1 MAFLWPISGEELLRL
16 RREALPPVT
25 FDGRVRRV
33 QRLRPVRQTL
43 SKGQEEAAAVARKLE
58 LLRWQLLPGEDVR
71 IAREAKVNRQDIALR
86 ADRSDQTWL
95 SFGDAIRVILPGVAE
110 DARDTCLCTCVRP
123 GMTSQVGPGACL
135 PSDAAFAERRLARD
149 LAAAGRS
156 AASAS
161 AAEFVALTLAPV
173 EDTRRSAWS
182 VYRAG
187 ELDGFQ
193 DSKVHYGQPL
203 LLGQPETTAEHP
215 RQEVLLSCEPPSREG
230 GIGAAYQLL
239 GRFVGFGH
247 AALDRKS
254 WNTIFMLVPA
264 GEKQMGDVVDVNL
277 GLWIVPLA
285 PFSYLH
291 GPRLMQA
298 MYFGL
303 PNRVGRGCV
312 SRALKLADG
321 REELV
326 LHAPRAPRRED
337 QEGWWDAEWTLQ
349 PLVLPPEPCVVELH
363 MTDFARWDRLRSSI
377 LERLLDRRE
386 AFAFS
391 TLRKV
396 LSKDRILPKKEQL
409 ALLPPTAEAATPLS
423 DQIVVGKS
431 FVASTFQCSYGLY
444 ISETDLQLLAQRF
457 GSECLE
463 SFDSDEAMVNVD
475 LFLDALRGEMSVGR
489 SRTLDQLYTLLLKQ
503 VGKPTESLPTS
514 WIQFHLEKIA
524 AQRIRPRELGQ
535 FPPEDLMA
543 ALPLLRS
550 HAAVTRQIFLRWQM
564 DVLALVHQHEA
575 LLHFLR
581 EIWGDVVLKLLTD
594 EEKFNWRLPV
604 PQRRRFTA

>member
-1 MAFLWPISGEELLRL
+1 MRLAPAVLLWKSLCAETSWPRFSWLCGTASKSEGCAQGDCRSLQPLLLRGEQRQKSQGYQNSNHPNIQISSRCHVAMAFLWPISGEELLRL
-16 RREALPPVT
+16 RREALPPVV
-25 FDGRVRRV
+25 FDRGRGLRRV
-33 QRLRPVRQTL
+33 QQLRPVRCRQWTP
-43 SKGQEEAAAVARKLE
+43 SKGQEEAAAVARKLDI
-58 LLRWQLLPGEDVR
+58 LRWQLLPGEDAR
-71 IAREAKVNRQDIALR
+71 IALEAKVNRQKIALE

-95 SFGDAIRVILPGVAE
+95 NFGDAIRVILPGVE
-110 DARDTCLCTCVRP
+110 DDARDTCLCTCVRP

-149 LAAAGRS
+149 LAASGR
-156 AASAS
+156 ATASAS

-215 RQEVLLSCEPPSREG
+215 RREVVLSCEPPSREG

-247 AALDRKS
+247 AAMDRKS
-254 WNTIFMLVPA
+254 WNSIFILVPA
-264 GEKQMGDVVDVNL
+264 GEKQVGDVVDVNL
-277 GLWIVPLA
+277 GLRIVPLA

-326 LHAPRAPRRED
+326 LHAPRAPHQED

-349 PLVLPPEPCVVELH
+349 PLVLPPEPCMVELH
-363 MTDFARWDRLRSSI
+363 MTDFARWDRLRSAI
-377 LERLLDRRE
+377 LERLLNRHE

-391 TLRKV
+391 TLRKI

-409 ALLPPTAEAATPLS
+409 ALLPPTAEAVTPLS

-457 GSECLE
+457 GSECPGQSYWDRRDVVRL
-463 SFDSDEAMVNVD
+463 V
-475 LFLDALRGEMSVGR
+475 
-489 SRTLDQLYTLLLKQ
+489 SRTAKT
-503 VGKPTESLPTS
+503 
-514 WIQFHLEKIA
+514 H
-524 AQRIRPRELGQ
+524 
-535 FPPEDLMA
+535 
-543 ALPLLRS
+543 
-550 HAAVTRQIFLRWQM
+550 
-564 DVLALVHQHEA
+564 
-575 LLHFLR
+575 
-581 EIWGDVVLKLLTD
+581 D
-594 EEKFNWRLPV
+594 EF
-604 PQRRRFTA
+604 